1 MPSVI
6 EQQLLFTLADPTR
19 AFARVGLDCDDA
31 IPGPRRFRHTS
42 AGWQLAIPRPEVA
55 RLEYR
60 LVVTLRGGVTDV
72 ICDPD
77 NAERVQTAF
86 GDRSVALMPGYRR
99 PGWMRRRVRAG
110 SVTSLVHTDARLGE
124 LPIHLWSP
132 AGLAPDAPAQ
142 LLLVND
148 GPEYAELASLT
159 RYAAV
164 MQADG
169 TLPAFRMALM
179 QPVQRDE
186 WYAASPRYL
195 AACGKAMDA
204 VAGRVATEPGLVA
217 MGASL
222 GGLAAVLLAVSDPER
237 FVAAFSQSG
246 SFFRPAL
253 DPQEA
258 SYPFFDRVAAS
269 VDALTRRRRRPRNAE
284 QRPGQPVQIALT
296 CGELEENMA
305 NNRAVA
311 DALRAAGHD
320 VAIRTLPD
328 LHNYTAWRDGLHPSL
343 TALLQS
349 VWALPG

>member
-6 EQQLLFTLADPTR
+6 EQQLLFSLDDPDR
-19 AFARVGLDCDDA
+19 AFARVALDCDDA
-31 IPGPRRFRHTS
+31 VAGQRRFRRT
-42 AGWQLAIPRPEVA
+42 ATGWQLAIPRPDLA

-77 NAERVQTAF
+77 NPERVRTAF

-99 PGWMRRRVRAG
+99 PGWLRRRVRLG
-110 SVTSLVHTDARLGE
+110 DTTSFVHRDARLGE
-124 LPIHLWSP
+124 LPVHLWSP
-132 AGLAPDAPAQ
+132 TGLGPDEPAR

-148 GPEYAELASLT
+148 GPEYADLASLT

-164 MQADG
+164 MQADRA
-169 TLPAFRMALM
+169 LPPFRVALM
-179 QPVQRDE
+179 QPVERDQ
-186 WYAASPRYL
+186 WYAANPRYL
-195 AACGKAMDA
+195 TACAK
-204 VAGRVATEPGLVA
+204 VVETIQREVATEPGMAA

-222 GGLAAVLLAVSDPER
+222 GGLSAVLLALAQPET

-258 SYPFFDRVAAS
+258 SYPFFGRVAAS
-269 VDALTRRRRRPRNAE
+269 VEAITRRRRAR
-284 QRPGQPVQIALT
+284 QPIAIGMT
-296 CGELEENMA
+296 CGEHEENMA

-311 DALRAAGHD
+311 ESLRAAGHY
-320 VAIRTLPD
+320 VALRSLPD
-328 LHNYTAWRDGLHPSL
+328 LHNYTAWRDALHPSL
-343 TALLQS
+343 TALLRGA
-349 VWALPG
+349 WAATG

>member
-1 MPSVI
+1 VPAPSVI
-6 EQQLLFTLADPTR
+6 ETQLLFTLDDPGR
-19 AFARVGLDCDDA
+19 SFARVALDCDDA
-31 IPGPRRFRHTS
+31 VPGPRRFRRTG
-42 AGWQLAIPRPEVA
+42 AGWQLAIPRPDLA

-77 NAERVQTAF
+77 NPERVQTAF

-99 PGWMRRRVRAG
+99 PAWVRRRVRAG
-110 SVTSLVHTDARLGE
+110 RVSSLVHVDARLGD
-124 LPIHLWSP
+124 LPVHVWSP
-132 AGLAPDAPAQ
+132 AGLADTDSAR

-179 QPVQRDE
+179 QPVHRDE
-186 WYAASPRYL
+186 WYAANPRYL
-195 AACGKAMDA
+195 AACGKAVET
-204 VAGRVATEPGLVA
+204 VAREVATEPGAVA

-222 GGLAAVLLAVSDPER
+222 GGLAAVLLAVSDPS

-246 SFFRPAL
+246 SFFRHAL

-258 SYPFFDRVAAS
+258 SYPYFDRVAAS
-269 VDALTRRRRRPRNAE
+269 VDVLTRRRRRP
-284 QRPGQPVQIALT
+284 QRPIQLGLT
-296 CGELEENMA
+296 CGEHEENMA
-305 NNRAVA
+305 NNRSVA
-311 DALRAAGHD
+311 ESLRASGHE
-320 VAIRTLPD
+320 VALHSLPD

-349 VWALPG
+349 SWALPG

>member
-1 MPSVI
+1 VI
-6 EQQLLFTLADPTR
+6 EKQLLFTLDDPSR
-19 AFARVGLDCDDA
+19 SFARVGLDCDDA
-31 IPGPRRFRHTS
+31 VPGPRRFRRT
-42 AGWQLAIPRPEVA
+42 ATGWQLAIPRPDLA

-77 NAERVQTAF
+77 NPERVQTAF

-110 SVTSLVHTDARLGE
+110 DLTALVHEDSRLG
-124 LPIHLWSP
+124 PMPVHLWSP
-132 AGLAPDAPAQ
+132 AGLTADQPAR

-179 QPVQRDE
+179 QPVNRDE
-186 WYAASPRYL
+186 WYAANPRYL
-195 AACGKAMDA
+195 TACGKAMA
-204 VAGRVATEPGLVA
+204 AIAGQVATEPGMVA

-222 GGLAAVLLAVSDPER
+222 GGLSAVLLAVASPDT
-237 FVAAFSQSG
+237 FVAVFSQSG
-246 SFFRPAL
+246 SFFRHAL
-253 DPQEA
+253 DSQE
-258 SYPFFDRVAAS
+258 SEYPFFARVAAS
-269 VDALTRRRRRPRNAE
+269 VDALTRRRRRPR
-284 QRPGQPVQIALT
+284 QPIQIGLT
-296 CGELEENMA
+296 CGEHEENMA
-305 NNRAVA
+305 NNRAVVES
-311 DALRAAGHD
+311 LRAAGHD
-320 VAIRTLPD
+320 VALRSLPD

-343 TALLQS
+343 TALLQAA
-349 VWALPG
+349 WATPG

>member
-6 EQQLLFTLADPTR
+6 EQKLLFALDDPHR
-19 AFARVGLDCDDA
+19 SFARVGLDCDDA
-31 IPGPRRFRHTS
+31 VTGPRRFRHTTS
-42 AGWQLAIPRPEVA
+42 GWQLAIPRPDLA

-77 NAERVQTAF
+77 NPERVRTAF

-99 PGWMRRRVRAG
+99 PAWMRRRPRAG
-110 SVTSLVHTDARLGE
+110 SVTSLVHRDARLGD
-124 LPIHLWSP
+124 LPVHLWSP
-132 AGLAPDAPAQ
+132 AGLAADEPAR

-169 TLPAFRMALM
+169 TLPPFRMALM

-186 WYAASPRYL
+186 WYAANPRYL
-195 AACGKAMDA
+195 AACGKAAETVAGA
-204 VAGRVATEPGLVA
+204 VATVPGMVA

-222 GGLAAVLLAVSDPER
+222 GGLAAVLLAVSAPES
-237 FVAAFSQSG
+237 FVASFSQSG

-258 SYPFFDRVAAS
+258 SYPYFDRVAAS
-269 VDALTRRRRRPRNAE
+269 VDALTRRRRRPR
-284 QRPGQPVQIALT
+284 QPIRVALT
-296 CGELEENMA
+296 CGEHEENMA

-311 DALRAAGHD
+311 AALRASGHD
-320 VAIRTLPD
+320 VALHSLPD

-343 TALLQS
+343 TALLRS
-349 VWALPG
+349 AWALPG